1 MTAEAKQRAHEQ
13 RQVSRVVGHVY
24 GQHVA
29 KSPDHIAGVVAQPL
43 KEIVVNDLRF
53 RVATDGSKLIRMFGM
68 FRLGSNPDRRL
79 KIADGPRADAQA
91 TPKQTKVAGV
101 TFLRSKNGNL
111 YRAGLVKQQRSE
123 IVAW

>member
-24 GQHVA
+24 GQDVA
-29 KSPDHIAGVVAQPL
+29 KGSDHIAGVVAQPL

-68 FRLGSNPDRRL
+68 FSLG
-79 KIADGPRADAQA
+79 
-91 TPKQTKVAGV
+91 
-101 TFLRSKNGNL
+101 
-111 YRAGLVKQQRSE
+111 
-123 IVAW
+123 